1 LKEIASIQINDLI
14 FLDESG
20 ANLQMRP
27 EYGRGK
33 KGKRIT
39 TAAPF
44 NRGSKMTMI
53 GAISINC
60 VEAALYGEWAA
71 NTEIFLTFI
80 TKCLCPVLRKNHVV
94 VMDNVAF
101 HQAAGVKEA
110 IIATGAKLLYLP
122 PYSPELNPIE
132 MMWSKIKNFLRK
144 KSARTLETFQVAIQS
159 AFQDVMPQDL
169 NGWFRHAGYE
179 DQQFWEPL

>member
-1 LKEIASIQINDLI
+1 MEYWEEIANININDLI

-33 KGKRIT
+33 IGKRIT
-39 TAAPF
+39 AAVPF
-44 NRGSKMTMI
+44 NRGSKITMI
-53 GAISINC
+53 GAISTLC

-80 TKCLCPVLRKNHVV
+80 TDCLCPVLRKNHVV

-110 IIATGAKLLYLP
+110 IAATGAKLLYLP

-132 MMWSKIKNFLRK
+132 MMWSKIKNWLRK
-144 KSARTLETFQVAIQS
+144 KSARTLETFQLAIQS
-159 AFQDVMPQDL
+159 AFKAVITQDL
-169 NGWFRHAGYE
+169 TGWFRHAGY
-179 DQQFWEPL
+179 QAQ